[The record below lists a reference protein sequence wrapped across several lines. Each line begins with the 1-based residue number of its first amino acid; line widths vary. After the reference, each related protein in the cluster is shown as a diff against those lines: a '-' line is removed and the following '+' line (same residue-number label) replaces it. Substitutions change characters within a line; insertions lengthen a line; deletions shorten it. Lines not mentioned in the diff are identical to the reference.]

1 MVKCYFYKSHE
12 IRTVTEKKEQGINTS
27 MYLKKKAGDMSKSDK
42 KVQST
47 IDMGKFVNISFYFL
61 KSC

>member
-1 MVKCYFYKSHE
+1 MVKCYYCYKSHE
-12 IRTVTEKKEQGINTS
+12 IRQQLKKRIGHKFFNVSE
-27 MYLKKKAGDMSKSDK
+27 KKAGDTSKSNK

-47 IDMGKFVNISFYFL
+47 IDMGKFVRISVYYL

>member
-1 MVKCYFYKSHE
+1 MKFGQQLK
-12 IRTVTEKKEQGINTS
+12 KKEQGKNSS
-27 MYLKKKAGDMSKSDK
+27 MYLKKKAGDTSKSNK

-47 IDMGKFVNISFYFL
+47 IDMGKFVRISVYYL